1 MAVESHGQTQRRC
14 APAPIGPVS
23 QRCRSFEELRLGTCV
38 ARRRSTQGSERCGT
52 TSATS
57 SGVWMP
63 VILGCGKGY
72 FSDPALDAAV
82 AFREATF
89 LAAGSGENH

>member
-1 MAVESHGQTQRRC
+1 
-14 APAPIGPVS
+14 
-23 QRCRSFEELRLGTCV
+23 
-38 ARRRSTQGSERCGT
+38 
-52 TSATS
+52 
-57 SGVWMP
+57 MP